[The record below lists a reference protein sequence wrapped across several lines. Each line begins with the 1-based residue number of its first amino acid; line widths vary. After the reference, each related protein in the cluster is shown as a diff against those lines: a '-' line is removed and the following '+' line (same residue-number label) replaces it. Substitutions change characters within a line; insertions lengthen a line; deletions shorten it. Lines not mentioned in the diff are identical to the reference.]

1 MDLKEYL
8 GYTYNTKKDAKDFS
22 YSCTSTNNLKITE
35 NTDLSSKNI
44 LFTDIEGIHSAPY
57 ITRNCT
63 RYSKECLKDMVKNW
77 TYPYK
82 RPLIKHHNEKDGAII
97 GRITDVKYMDSS
109 TNLPE
114 SASLV
119 FTAIV
124 PKEPEATDVQTGLLE
139 TVSIGVSSTDVRCS
153 ICGQNIAEEG
163 LCEHERGQYYDNEL
177 CCWDILKAEPKELSY
192 VVVPSDS
199 FAKALRVYNSNNLKK
214 QSLHEQCLH
223 TQKTPI
229 GGSMDTVEE
238 KELLEAKKKTTE
250 DKEKVEKKKEEE
262 KPVEKKHEEHKE
274 EHVEKKE
281 KHEEHKEEKKCGA
294 EKEIAELKKKIKEL
308 EAKVDKL
315 TEKEAQAVA
324 SQEEAEKVAIKTKEA
339 YHDFLKKSLNIIRK
353 SNGMKE
359 LEESVLNNRSI
370 DSLLDSYNDIV
381 SEYNIKE
388 MKETK
393 VENPALKESEEE
405 KTLEKEANNITEKE
419 KNDKKNINLAE
430 QLEKIFSNVVIQK

>member
-8 GYTYNTKKDAKDFS
+8 GYTYNTKKETKDFS
-22 YSCTSTNNLKITE
+22 YSYKSANDLKITE
-35 NTDLSSKNI
+35 NADLSNKNI

-82 RPLIKHHNEKDGAII
+82 RPLIKHHNEKDGTII

-109 TNLPE
+109 VSLPE

-163 LCEHERGQYYDNEL
+163 PCEHERGQYYDNEL

-199 FAKALRVYNSNNLKK
+199 FAKALRVYSSNNLKK
-214 QSLHEQCLH
+214 QSLHEQCSH
-223 TQKTPI
+223 IQKTPI

-238 KELLEAKKKTTE
+238 KELLEAKKKTVE
-250 DKEKVEKKKEEE
+250 DKEKVEKEKEEE
-262 KPVEKKHEEHKE
+262 HVEEHVEEKEEHKE
-274 EHVEKKE
+274 EK
-281 KHEEHKEEKKCGA
+281 EKKCGA

-381 SEYNIKE
+381 SEYSIKE

-393 VENPALKESEEE
+393 VENPVLKESEEE
-405 KTLEKEANNITEKE
+405 KTLEKEANNIIEKE
-419 KNDKKNINLAE
+419 KSDKKNINLAE